1 MFQTIGSINNNIDN
15 LKGNIMKKFVAMIA
29 LLAGSVAMAHTAST
43 SWEVLEKDPTIK
55 IEAGTVFM
63 GHAIDYT
70 FVCVD
75 GANLRTKKPV
85 AQYDVI
91 YIGKDQRKEIYKGS
105 KYLTTPINYTR
116 TSWECNWDVSGKH
129 RNCEDKEISGSYP
142 LTVTAKVYQDLHLKN
157 GFTKFLF
164 NKQLNVPNCQ

>member
-1 MFQTIGSINNNIDN
+1 MN
-15 LKGNIMKKFVAMIA
+15 KFVAMIA
-29 LLAGSVAMAHTAST
+29 LLVSSSAFAANYSADT

-63 GHAIDYT
+63 GSAIDYT

-91 YIGKDQRKEIYKGS
+91 TIGDNYRKEVYKGS

-116 TSWECNWDVSGKH
+116 TAWECEWNVNGKH
-129 RNCEDKEISGSYP
+129 RTCADKVISGTYA
-142 LTVTAKVYQDLHLKN
+142 LTVDAKVSKVLNTKN
-157 GFTKFLF
+157 GYEKFLF
-164 NKQLNVPNCQ
+164 TKQLNVPNCQ